1 MKSQRQL
8 LLLLFLLFAILNPAS
23 AQLKKGYKLLKKG
36 NYELA
41 IQAFELDVFNAKGD
55 VGVEAEY
62 NLAKI
67 YFTKTYEGYDLEKAY
82 QYAKSALKRHE
93 KLKTD
98 ETTRIQKKGLG
109 KLTIDNYKR
118 QILNAAY
125 DAARAEDNY
134 KAYEYFLRNF
144 DGPTLVQ
151 GEKIMIW
158 RNQRGLD
165 EAAKINTWNALE
177 SFYKKHGESC
187 HKISPEVDTQ
197 AQMLMFEAYM
207 RERNWTDFYNISFAY
222 PNNVYV
228 RDSAAAAQ
236 YIPIALSNNINDYKK
251 FLIGF
256 PKSPFA
262 KLAIDNIYRLTMESK
277 DYELY
282 DYFVRN
288 FASHPKIES
297 LWAQYYKL
305 YTSENKNN
313 ASEEFLKNYPNAIL
327 KKAQTNN
334 DK

>member
-1 MKSQRQL
+1 MKSQLQL
-8 LLLLFLLFAILNPAS
+8 PLLLFLLFAYLTPVS

-41 IQAFELDVFNAKGD
+41 IQAFEIDVFNAKGD

-67 YFTKTYEGYDLEKAY
+67 YFTKSYEDYNLEKSY

-98 ETTRIQKKGLG
+98 ETSRIQKKGLG
-109 KLTIDNYKR
+109 KLTIENYKR

-125 DAARAEDNY
+125 NAARAEDNY

-151 GEKIMIW
+151 DEKILIW
-158 RNQRGLD
+158 RNQKGLQ
-165 EAAKINTWNALE
+165 EAAKINTWNAFE
-177 SFYKKHGESC
+177 SFYKKHAESC
-187 HKISPEVDTQ
+187 KKVSPEVDTQ
-197 AQMLMFEAYM
+197 AQVLMFEAYM
-207 RERNWTDFYNISFAY
+207 RERNWNDFHTFSATY
-222 PNNVYV
+222 PNNIYV
-228 RDSAAAAQ
+228 RDSAAASQ

-251 FLIGF
+251 FLMGF
-256 PKSPFA
+256 PKSPFS
-262 KLAIDNIYRLTMESK
+262 KLAIENIYRLTMEST

-282 DYFVRN
+282 DYFVRS
-288 FASHPKIES
+288 FTTHPKIES

-327 KKAQTNN
+327 KKASMN
-334 DK
+334 D